1 MSGTRSRS
9 GFLVGLTAAAGTF
22 GAAAMMSAAA
32 APTARADDFTDVI
45 NVIDSDFAAATPAYA
60 DALSDFSGGDFGAG
74 FAALFEGVNDD
85 LLSAPDNL
93 LVGTVEVATNESV
106 TDSLPWTFDVP
117 ATFSDALTDAQSHL
131 TTGAEYLTDAANF
144 FTTGDYGEAA
154 LYDLIGTDYI
164 SVVSVE
170 DLVLGAAVSF

>member
-9 GFLVGLTAAAGTF
+9 GFLVGLTAAACTF

-32 APTARADDFTDVI
+32 TPTARADDFTDVI
-45 NVIDSDFAAATPAYA
+45 NVIDGDFAAATPAYA

-85 LLSAPDNL
+85 FLSAPDNL

-144 FTTGDYGEAA
+144 LTSGDYGEAA